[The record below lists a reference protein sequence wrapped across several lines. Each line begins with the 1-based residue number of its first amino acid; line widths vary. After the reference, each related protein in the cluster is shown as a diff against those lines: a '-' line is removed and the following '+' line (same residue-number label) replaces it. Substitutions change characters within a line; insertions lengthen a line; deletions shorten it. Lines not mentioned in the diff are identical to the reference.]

1 MCDNCVP
8 LRITFLAS
16 ISLVLL
22 SQSFFYLIPLFAD
35 WGQFAKNENLQIFHV
50 TRWLVS
56 PPSGVCKL
64 SFYARCNQALWYCI
78 LIRYLSAKTLEF
90 SFVFLPPTCHI
101 FSLRQCCHSFP
112 EGLFNLHCYLE
123 GSVKPLLVYV
133 NFLFGK
139 GKLIYFC
146 NF

>member
-16 ISLVLL
+16 ISLVLP
-22 SQSFFYLIPLFAD
+22 SQSFFYLKPLFAD
-35 WGQFAKNENLQIFHV
+35 WGQFAKTKTCKFSMLQGDLFHHP
-50 TRWLVS
+50 LVF
-56 PPSGVCKL
+56 V
-64 SFYARCNQALWYCI
+64 SFPFTPGATKHFDIAFWFAIWVLKHLNFL
-78 LIRYLSAKTLEF
+78 LF
-90 SFVFLPPTCHI
+90 FLPPTCHI

-112 EGLFNLHCYLE
+112 EGLFNLHCCLE